1 MVLPSR
7 SLAEKIQSLVMAID
21 AYIQKNDFDVE
32 VRFDIISYLVENV
45 KWIREHIENAFYP
58 F

>member
-7 SLAEKIQSLVMAID
+7 SLAEKIQLLVMAID
-21 AYIQKNDFDVE
+21 VYIQKNDFDGE
-32 VRFDIISYLVENV
+32 VRFDIISYLVENG
-45 KWIREHIENAFYP
+45 KWIREYIENAFYP

>member
-1 MVLPSR
+1 
-7 SLAEKIQSLVMAID
+7 MAID
-21 AYIQKNDFDVE
+21 AYIQKNDFDGE
-32 VRFDIISYLVENV
+32 VRFDIISYLVENG